1 MHLGGGRRLELI
13 DDQIVD
19 AADCA
24 DRAWD
29 GEGVRREASGAG
41 HSEAALVA
49 GDEVGW
55 ARQEVTAEDRASAV
69 DEVLLEPYSSYPVG

>member
-1 MHLGGGRRLELI
+1 MIVGGPRHSLVRLGGRLELF

-19 AADCA
+19 AVVVADCA

-41 HSEAALVA
+41 HSEAA
-49 GDEVGW
+49 
-55 ARQEVTAEDRASAV
+55 Q
-69 DEVLLEPYSSYPVG
+69 